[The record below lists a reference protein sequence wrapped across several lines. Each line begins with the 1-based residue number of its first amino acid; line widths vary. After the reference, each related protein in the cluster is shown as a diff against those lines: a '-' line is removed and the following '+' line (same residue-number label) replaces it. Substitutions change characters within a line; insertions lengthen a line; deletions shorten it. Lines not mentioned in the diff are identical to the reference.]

1 MERNEIELKYDFKI
15 NYLTYFTIKSGLKDF
30 LKNFSCKGPVNFNYL
45 RPCVPTHLKSIVSS
59 QNGSKYVYNILK
71 LKDNIGKSIP
81 ERTWKSIL
89 QYDAILF
96 KAIWS
101 IIYKVCFKA
110 IEDNYIIW
118 FQYKILYNILGTK
131 NIYTNLNCIQI

>member
-15 NYLTYFTIKSGLKDF
+15 NYLNYFTIKSGLKDF
-30 LKNFSCKGPVNFNYL
+30 LKNFSCKGLVNFNYL

-59 QNGSKYVYNILK
+59 QNGSKDLYNILK
-71 LKDNIGKSIP
+71 LKDNIDKSIP

-96 KAIWS
+96 KDIWS
-101 IIYKVCFKA
+101 II
-110 IEDNYIIW
+110 
-118 FQYKILYNILGTK
+118 
-131 NIYTNLNCIQI
+131 